1 VTSALANALSLDFDL
16 TLGQVAKGCLDI
28 PQVFKHYLGF
38 GRALVE
44 FFSEVSARGV
54 QELDVVQFVQV

>member
-1 VTSALANALSLDFDL
+1 LDFDL